1 MGLFDLGDKGKVLVS
16 LDEGPITLVKFPAVP
31 LPAETYRARP
41 GDIVYFAP
49 VQTGKATQYISATA
63 QMIKT
68 YANGTYV
75 PAGIVLTE
83 PKYNN
88 SLGMREA
95 DIALFG
101 IIEEALFEGT
111 QPALATRQFAAQ
123 FVAAKANPTVELP
136 RFSVTSTVGSNP
148 IIYQDGTDVSTAR
161 VFITSL
167 PNIVNSS
174 GVQETNEEDEEE
186 L

>member
-1 MGLFDLGDKGKVLVS
+1 M
-16 LDEGPITLVKFPAVP
+16 
-31 LPAETYRARP
+31 
-41 GDIVYFAP
+41 
-49 VQTGKATQYISATA
+49 
-63 QMIKT
+63 
-68 YANGTYV
+68 
-75 PAGIVLTE
+75 
-83 PKYNN
+83 
-88 SLGMREA
+88 
-95 DIALFG
+95 
-101 IIEEALFEGT
+101 FEGT